1 MRPLLAPTLALA
13 TASLFALM
21 SAAPRSAEA
30 STGVARCAMPDGS
43 YAYTNT
49 ACSSLGGK
57 SAPLPAEVLNRIQ
70 RERRYEAELTG
81 QPLVDDGL
89 LGEAVAVGARRPLAG
104 GCATSPQQ
112 LAVDLRASMAQG
124 DVNRIAE
131 SFDWAGMPHKQAM
144 HVMAQLETLGGKAVV
159 DAEYFDATIGMESAI
174 DEGASG
180 MMQVMLDASGV
191 RTVADFDVRRT
202 SGCYFLRYA

>member
-13 TASLFALM
+13 TATLVALM

-57 SAPLPAEVLNRIQ
+57 SAPLPADVLNRIQ
-70 RERRYEAELTG
+70 RERRYEAQLTG
-81 QPLVDDGL
+81 QPMVDDGL
-89 LGEAVAVGARRPLAG
+89 LDQAVAVAPRRPLAG
-104 GCATSPQQ
+104 GCATTPQQ
-112 LAVDLRASMAQG
+112 LAMDLRASVAQG

-131 SFDWAGMPHKQAM
+131 SFDWAGMPHRQAM
-144 HVMAQLETLGGKAVV
+144 QVMARIETLGGQAVL
-159 DAEYFDATIGMESAI
+159 DAEYFDATIGLGAL
-174 DEGASG
+174 DDAASG
-180 MMQVMLDASGV
+180 MMQVVLDDAGA